1 MSDSRSDHDAYI
13 SDPARLAEWLA
24 ACAPSAPLA
33 LDTEFE
39 RQRTYF
45 AQLCLVQIAC
55 AGRIALVDTLALDN
69 LQPLVTIL
77 AEPGRRKLLH
87 AARQDLEVLYFAG
100 LRTIEPLSDTQIAA
114 ALAGFDEQIGYAEL
128 VHQVLGITLDK
139 SQTRTNWRQR
149 PLSAQQLHYAAE
161 DVRHLAALDT
171 ALGERLAALG
181 RTEWLAEEC
190 RELCAPTLIDPPV
203 ADAWQRVKG
212 LPALDAEAFARGVA
226 LARWRE
232 QRARDRDLPRGW
244 VLKDAEILAL
254 AAAAPASR
262 SELAAVLADNPAFVR
277 KHAESVLEVMRERL
291 DEDDPARGA
300 QSGGPPSAAARQ
312 RAKACAARVRTR
324 AAELGIGPSLLLT
337 RRDIERLVAGQVPP
351 RATAGWRAALLAD
364 VIDEFGSL

>member
-1 MSDSRSDHDAYI
+1 MSESHNEHFEYLTDAA
-13 SDPARLAEWLA
+13 SLADWLGACEPA
-24 ACAPSAPLA
+24 APLA

-55 AGRIALVDTLALDN
+55 AGRIALLDTLTLEDLQALAA
-69 LQPLVTIL
+69 IL
-77 AEPGRRKLLH
+77 GDPGRRKLLH

-100 LRTIEPLSDTQIAA
+100 VRIAAPLTDTQVAA

-128 VHQVLGITLDK
+128 VQQVLGITLDK

-149 PLSAQQLHYAAE
+149 PLSAEQLHYAAE
-161 DVRHLAALDT
+161 DVRHLAALDA

-181 RTEWLAEEC
+181 RTAWLAEEC
-190 RELCAPTLIDPPV
+190 RALSAPTLLDPPV

-212 LPALDAEAFARGVA
+212 LPALEAEAFARGVA

-254 AAAAPASR
+254 ATAAPTSR
-262 SELAAVLADNPAFVR
+262 GDLAAVLAENPAFVR
-277 KHAESVLEVMRERL
+277 KHADTVLEVMRGGL
-291 DEDDPARGA
+291 MEDDPARGA

-312 RAKACAARVRTR
+312 RAKACAARVRAR
-324 AAELGIGPSLLLT
+324 AAELGIGASLLLA
-337 RRDIERLVAGQVPP
+337 RREIDRLVAGQVPP
-351 RATAGWRAALLAD
+351 RATAGWRAPLLAD
-364 VIDEFGSL
+364 LVDEFGRP